1 MDIKEILKRS
11 DELFQ
16 EGRSLRAAE
25 FLRDKTSQAREA
37 GEWETELSIINELMG
52 YCRSVSRLD
61 DAWEYAL
68 RAVEIVNR
76 HGMENTAEGMT
87 ACLNVANVYRASG
100 KLKEALELYRRIEQV
115 YGKLEMEEDYRLGGL
130 YNNMA
135 VAYLELGELDE
146 SVRYGEKAVQILNKI
161 SGAEDECATV
171 YGNLAG
177 AMLNGRR
184 PDLKRAEEYTNAA
197 IQIFETVC
205 NDSPHY
211 PGAIAMKAYIA
222 YLKKDT
228 EKALALYKKAME
240 ETEKHYGR
248 NTDYERLEKSYAMI
262 REMAEKMS
270 NDRYY
275 I

>member
-52 YCRSVSRLD
+52 YCR
-61 DAWEYAL
+61 
-68 RAVEIVNR
+68 N
-76 HGMENTAEGMT
+76 GKENTAEGMT

-146 SVRYGEKAVQILNKI
+146 SVRYGEKADQILNKI
-161 SGAEDECATV
+161 
-171 YGNLAG
+171 
-177 AMLNGRR
+177 
-184 PDLKRAEEYTNAA
+184 
-197 IQIFETVC
+197 
-205 NDSPHY
+205 
-211 PGAIAMKAYIA
+211 
-222 YLKKDT
+222 
-228 EKALALYKKAME
+228 
-240 ETEKHYGR
+240 
-248 NTDYERLEKSYAMI
+248 
-262 REMAEKMS
+262 
-270 NDRYY
+270 
-275 I
+275 